1 MTPRVR
7 LSGSLEAGGSAS
19 SDLIGASA
27 GGLVPPGL
35 FLLLGGI
42 TLGIPNLVFS
52 GFLFYDPL
60 HLLKW
65 IVTMVPVAVLSVVA
79 GWSVMRRGPER
90 SGFMVDTLGCM
101 WLLVILWASVQPL
114 FGGIKSLP
122 TFIRE
127 WFALGG
133 LVAFYFVAY
142 NAFRGEGDLRVF
154 LWLAIVNCGLNVVFA
169 EVQTRLSQV
178 PFSFILN
185 APGNYVGNTA
195 QQEMFGLWSAM
206 ACFCGVYLHVSHS
219 EVPPRRR
226 WMEPLNLA
234 LLALNGW
241 GFWNSTARGGIVSF
255 IAGVVVLALMVV
267 RNFPARRSV
276 LLRRMGIGV
285 LVMGL
290 MLAATLGAGHMGLSR
305 SQALLNKAADMVENP
320 TSLAGRIGIWRSSW
334 EVFKFHP
341 IKGVGLGQFKLHY
354 LAGQRLMF
362 DRYPDGLW
370 QYTLWAH
377 NEYLQWLAEFGVIG
391 GVLLALAMAWWLR
404 GFFWSLLKGDEV
416 PLYCAWACGMAF
428 IVATDALFSRPFHR
442 VENVIWL
449 AFALAVSARTLL
461 PRESWFN
468 GIRNQWVTRVFGA
481 AWMVV
486 ALLGLTYLADGYVG
500 DRMLLLASKMNDP
513 NSKLVYVNKAV
524 SHIMTRE
531 EAEEQRGYYFLAL
544 GRYLKDPVVFR
555 KGADIL
561 YQAFLHR
568 PDTKKL
574 FELINAYGMLRD
586 KDKVMELV
594 YYLKPGTYQ
603 LHF

>member
-1 MTPRVR
+1 MTPR
-7 LSGSLEAGGSAS
+7 GSVPGGAKGVGDGGGKLPGDAGG
-19 SDLIGASA
+19 I
-27 GGLVPPGL
+27 VPRKL
-35 FLLLGGI
+35 FLLMGGI
-42 TLGIPNLVFS
+42 TLGLPNLVFS

-65 IVTMVPVAVLSVVA
+65 MVTMVPVAVLSVAA
-79 GWSVMRRGPER
+79 GWTVLRRGPEKSR
-90 SGFMVDTLGCM
+90 FMVDTLGCM
-101 WLLVILWASVQPL
+101 WLLIILWASVQPL
-114 FGGIKSLP
+114 FGDLKSLP

-142 NAFRGEGDLRVF
+142 NAFGGEEDLRVF
-154 LWLAIVNCGLNVVFA
+154 LWLAMVNCALNVAFA
-169 EVQTRLSQV
+169 EVQTRLDKI
-178 PFSFILN
+178 PFPFILN

-195 QQEMFGLWSAM
+195 QQEMFGLWAAM
-206 ACFCGVYLHVSHS
+206 ACFCGVYLHLSYS
-219 EVPPRRR
+219 ERPPRGR

-234 LLALNGW
+234 LLAVNGW

-255 IAGVVVLALMVV
+255 VVGLVVLALLVA
-267 RNFPARRSV
+267 RNFPSKRVV
-276 LLRRMGIGV
+276 LSRRMAAGV

-290 MLAATLGAGHMGLSR
+290 MLAATIGAGHLGLSR
-305 SQALLNKAADMVENP
+305 SAALLSKAADVVENP
-320 TSLAGRIGIWRSSW
+320 TTVGGRIGIWRSSW

-362 DRYPDGLW
+362 DRHPDGLW

-391 GVLLALAMAWWLR
+391 AVLLGLAMVWWLKGFLLAVLR
-404 GFFWSLLKGDEV
+404 GVEV

-428 IVATDALFSRPFHR
+428 IVAADAVFSRPFHR
-442 VENVIWL
+442 VENVVWL
-449 AFALAVSARTLL
+449 AFALAVSARSLL

-468 GIRNQWVTRVFGA
+468 GIRNQWVTRAFGG
-481 AWMVV
+481 AWMAV
-486 ALLGLTYLADGYVG
+486 ALLGLMYLADGYVG
-500 DRMLLLASKMNDP
+500 DRMLLTASRVQDP
-513 NSKLVYVNKAV
+513 DAKLIYVNKAA

-561 YQAFLHR
+561 YQAFGHK

-586 KDKVMELV
+586 KEKVLELV
-594 YYLKPGTYQ
+594 YYLKPGTYR